1 MKTAGVGVERKGFMS
16 GLTGYHYLVL
26 MVACMGWA
34 FDTMDQW
41 LFVFVKQ
48 HALRELLGPGIAETE
63 VTRYVGYVQSCMLI
77 GWATGGLIF
86 GIIGDRLG
94 RTRTMA
100 ITILMYAGF
109 TGLSGLAQ
117 NWQQFAVL
125 RFLMGLGVG
134 GEFAAGAAL
143 VAETFPDHARAFA
156 LGIVQAASAF
166 GNIAAAG
173 INFAMA
179 SVLPPDQAWRW
190 IFAIGILPGLLVFVI
205 VMFIKEPEKWRI
217 ANAEAKRLKAEG
229 IKQTGSLVALFTE
242 KGVRKSTLVGV
253 GLATIGVI
261 GFWGISTW
269 TPELLRSI
277 LDPELSDL
285 AKERY
290 VSLAGMAQNLG
301 GFFGALCFAAVANKY
316 GRRPAFAIA
325 LIGSS
330 IVIPMTFMYTTTFTL
345 ALAFFF
351 SMGFVLLFFLGGFA
365 VYFPE
370 LFPTRLRAT
379 GTGFCYNVARYLAAF
394 FPAFFG
400 MLAASFGIGKA
411 AMILSAFFIL
421 GLGIVYIAPETKGK
435 PLPE

>member
-1 MKTAGVGVERKGFMS
+1 MTNLQPGLIKKQFTS

-26 MVACMGWA
+26 MVACLGWA

-48 HALRELLGPGIAETE
+48 HALRELLGPLMSDAE
-63 VTRYVGYVQSCMLI
+63 VTRHVGYVQSCMLI

-86 GIIGDRLG
+86 GMIGDRLG

-117 NWQQFAVL
+117 NWQQFAIL

-143 VAETFPDHARAFA
+143 VAETFPEHARAVA

-179 SVLPPDQAWRW
+179 SILPPDQAWRW
-190 IFAIGILPGLLVFVI
+190 IFAIGIIPGLLVFVI
-205 VMFIKEPEKWRI
+205 IMFIKEPDKWKE
-217 ANAEAKRLKAEG
+217 ANARAKQLKAEG
-229 IKQTGSLVALFTE
+229 IKQTGSLLALFTE
-242 KGVRKSTLVGV
+242 RGVRKNTLVGV

-277 LDPELSDL
+277 LDPTLPAL
-285 AKERY
+285 TKERY
-290 VSLAGMAQNLG
+290 VSLALMAQNLG
-301 GFFGALCFAAVANKY
+301 GFFG
-316 GRRPAFAIA
+316 
-325 LIGSS
+325 
-330 IVIPMTFMYTTTFTL
+330 
-345 ALAFFF
+345 
-351 SMGFVLLFFLGGFA
+351 
-365 VYFPE
+365 
-370 LFPTRLRAT
+370 
-379 GTGFCYNVARYLAAF
+379 
-394 FPAFFG
+394 
-400 MLAASFGIGKA
+400 
-411 AMILSAFFIL
+411 
-421 GLGIVYIAPETKGK
+421 
-435 PLPE
+435 

>member
-1 MKTAGVGVERKGFMS
+1 MTNLQPGLIKKQFTS

-26 MVACMGWA
+26 MVACLGWA

-48 HALRELLGPGIAETE
+48 HALRELLGPLMSDAE
-63 VTRYVGYVQSCMLI
+63 VTRHVGYVQSCMLI

-86 GIIGDRLG
+86 GMIGDRLG

-117 NWQQFAVL
+117 NWQQFAIL

-143 VAETFPDHARAFA
+143 VAETFPEHARAVA

-179 SVLPPDQAWRW
+179 SILPPDQAWRW
-190 IFAIGILPGLLVFVI
+190 IFAIGIIPGLLVFVI
-205 VMFIKEPEKWRI
+205 IMFIKEPDKWKE
-217 ANAEAKRLKAEG
+217 ANARAKQLKAEG
-229 IKQTGSLVALFTE
+229 IKQTGSLLALFTE
-242 KGVRKSTLVGV
+242 RGVRKNTLVGV
-253 GLATIGVI
+253 GLAAIGVI

-277 LDPELSDL
+277 LDPTLPAL
-285 AKERY
+285 TKERY

-301 GFFGALCFAAVANKY
+301 GFFGALCFAVVANRY
-316 GRRPAFAIA
+316 GRRAAFALA

-330 IVIPMTFMYTTTFTL
+330 IIIPVTFHYTTAFTL

-351 SMGFVLLFFLGGFA
+351 AMGFILLFFLSGFA
-365 VYFPE
+365 IYFPE

-400 MLAASFGIGKA
+400 ILAGRFGIGNA

-421 GLGIVYIAPETKGK
+421 GLFIVYVAPETKGK

>member
-1 MKTAGVGVERKGFMS
+1 
-16 GLTGYHYLVL
+16 
-26 MVACMGWA
+26 MGWA

-41 LFVFVKQ
+41 LFVFVKE
-48 HALRELLGPGIAETE
+48 HAIRDLLGGSGVPQEE
-63 VTRYVGYVQSCMLI
+63 VLKYAGWVQSCMLV

-143 VAETFPDHARAFA
+143 VAETFPDHSRAIA

-173 INFAMA
+173 VNLGMA
-179 SVLPPDQAWRW
+179 SILPPEQAWRW
-190 IFAIGILPGLLVFVI
+190 VFAIGILPGLLVFVI
-205 VMFIKEPEKWRI
+205 ILFVKEPDKWVA
-217 ANAEAKRLKAEG
+217 ANAEAKRLRAAG
-229 IKQTGSLVALFTE
+229 VKQRNQLLSLFTE
-242 KGVRKSTLVGV
+242 RGVRKSTLVGV

-277 LDPELSDL
+277 LDEGLSPVL
-285 AKERY
+285 RERY

-301 GFFGALCFAAVANKY
+301 GFFGALCFAAVANRF

-325 LIGSS
+325 LIGCS
-330 IVIPMTFMYTTTFTL
+330 IVIPATFVFTTSFML

-379 GTGFCYNVARYLAAF
+379 GTGFCYNVARYLSAA

-400 MLAASFGIGKA
+400 MIAAGVGIQKA
-411 AMILSAFFIL
+411 ALLLSSFFIL
-421 GLGIVYIAPETKGK
+421 GLAIVYIAPETKGK